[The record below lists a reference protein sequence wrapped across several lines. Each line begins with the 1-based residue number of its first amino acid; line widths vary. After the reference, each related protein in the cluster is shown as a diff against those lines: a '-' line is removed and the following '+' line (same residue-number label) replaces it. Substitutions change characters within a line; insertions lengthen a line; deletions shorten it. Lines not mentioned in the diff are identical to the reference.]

1 VNLNKIIF
9 LKLTDV
15 FIFIQQLGIALFYS
29 TFYLLAVG
37 VSADAGAIIYNGEN
51 LAAAAFFGILCFILN
66 SIVAGYIILQ
76 WKQGIIYLLSSVETE
91 ERINGSQIV
100 QKNENEEGYQN

>member
-1 VNLNKIIF
+1 MNLNKIIF

-91 ERINGSQIV
+91 EIINGSQIV
-100 QKNENEEGYQN
+100 QKNENEERYQN